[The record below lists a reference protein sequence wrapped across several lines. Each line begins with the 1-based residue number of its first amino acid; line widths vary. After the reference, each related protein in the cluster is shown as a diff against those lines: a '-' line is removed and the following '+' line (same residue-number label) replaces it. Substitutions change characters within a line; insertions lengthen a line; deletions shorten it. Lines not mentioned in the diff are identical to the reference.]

1 MTDRPPT
8 RPLTPLSLAILI
20 AVAERPLH
28 GYAIL
33 TALESK
39 SQPRLVAGAGSL
51 YAALDRM
58 TDDGLLAMKP
68 DLGDPRRKS
77 CFAITPLGRRMA
89 RTELQRMEALV
100 REGRAHR
107 LLPEAT

>member
-1 MTDRPPT
+1 MSDRQPT
-8 RPLTPLSLAILI
+8 RALTPLSLAILI
-20 AVAERPLH
+20 VVAEAPLH

-39 SQPRLVAGAGSL
+39 RGPRLVAGAGSL

-58 TDDGLLAMKP
+58 TDDGLLAMEP
-68 DLGDPRRKS
+68 DADDSRRKWR
-77 CFAITPLGRRMA
+77 FAITPLGRRVA
-89 RTELQRMEALV
+89 RAELRRMEAV
-100 REGRAHR
+100 VSEGRAHR